1 MTEHTISRPI
11 TYLNNNLDSSE
22 SSINAAYISIS
33 WTYTQE
39 YLDTLKDQPMAGHLE
54 DKLTKSLEVK
64 SGIIF

>member
-11 TYLNNNLDSSE
+11 IYLNNTLDASE

-33 WTYTQE
+33 WTYMQE
-39 YLDTLKDQPMAGHLE
+39 YLDILKDQPMVGHLE